1 MQYVCFS
8 SLFIPSIF
16 PPIVVKYAFS
26 TLYFEYFVSSTFLH
40 SYIPKLSTALPIFKA
55 SLGSPD
61 QLVHIK
67 FKFTF

>member
-16 PPIVVKYAFS
+16 PPIGVKYALS
-26 TLYFEYFVSSTFLH
+26 TLYFEYFVSSTFPH
-40 SYIPKLSTALPIFKA
+40 SYIPKLSTVLPIFKA
-55 SLGSPD
+55 SLGSLD
-61 QLVHIK
+61 QLVHRK